1 MSTALRPVPE
11 SAGEEGYD
19 WRRLHPVTPALR
31 GWKVLAAFVAVIGF
45 QMSEAL
51 RDIAE
56 ALGPGRAWLV
66 ILGVVLLV
74 GLVGFAYSA
83 LAWRVMRYAV
93 TDSAVHLRTGLL
105 FRQQRQARL
114 DRLQAVDVVQPLL
127 ARLLGLAQL
136 NLEVAGGAGS
146 AVQLAFLRE
155 SEATALRAQ
164 ILALAAGVGP
174 LPAAPAAPAEPGVAA
189 PSPVDGSATDG
200 PAPATAAVA
209 PVYAAAPERQVY
221 ELPMPRLIGSILWS
235 VPPWFLLV
243 GAITTVVVSI
253 VVGDVGSMFVLV
265 PAALGAGGYVW
276 GRINTGATFRAAAS
290 PDGIRLRHG
299 LTETRTQT
307 VPPGRVQAVRITQGP
322 LWRRSDWWK
331 VEINVAGYGV
341 GEEAQKGSVLHPVAT
356 RAEAGVALWLV
367 LPDLGVDDPAAML
380 DAALTGLDGD
390 GGFTPAP
397 HRSRWLDPL
406 SRRRHGVLVTRT
418 ALVMRSGR
426 WWRSVVVVPHE
437 RTQSIA
443 LEQGP
448 LQRRLGLASFVTHS
462 TPGPIS
468 PRVDH
473 LDEHVAADL
482 LEEQARRARAAR
494 AVAGPELWMRAASA
508 DIGAAGVVVG
518 AQPPHPDP
526 ELGGAPAPDVAAPEI
541 PAPQPPAPQPPA
553 PDRPATDTSAPPAA
567 GVPGEPRT

>member
-1 MSTALRPVPE
+1 MSTALHPVPE

-45 QMSEAL
+45 QMSDVL
-51 RDIAE
+51 RDVAD

-66 ILGVVLLV
+66 VLGVVVLV
-74 GLVGFAYSA
+74 GLVGFVYSA
-83 LAWRVMRYAV
+83 LAWRVMRFAV
-93 TDSAVHLRTGLL
+93 TDSAVHLRSGLL

-174 LPAAPAAPAEPGVAA
+174 VVAAAPDVTPAAGDGTGVAGDASAPAHPGAAPAGGAPVTP
-189 PSPVDGSATDG
+189 
-200 PAPATAAVA
+200 

-235 VPPWFLLV
+235 VPPWFLV
-243 GAITTVVVSI
+243 AGAVAMVVVSI
-253 VVGDVGSMFVLV
+253 VVGDVSGMVVLI

-307 VPPGRVQAVRITQGP
+307 VPPGRVQAVRISQGP
-322 LWRRSDWWK
+322 LWRRSDWWR
-331 VEINVAGYGV
+331 VDINVAGYG
-341 GEEAQKGSVLHPVAT
+341 EDAEAQKGSVLHPVAT
-356 RAEAGVALWLV
+356 RAEVGVALWLV
-367 LPDLGVDDPAAML
+367 LPDLGVDDPLATL
-380 DAALTGLDGD
+380 DAALTGCDDD

-397 HRSRWLDPL
+397 RSARWVDPF

-418 ALVMRSGR
+418 ALIMRSGR

-437 RTQSIA
+437 RTQSIG
-443 LEQGP
+443 LQQGP

-462 TPGPIS
+462 TPGPVA
-468 PRVDH
+468 PKVDH
-473 LDEHVAADL
+473 LDQHVAAAL
-482 LEEQARRARAAR
+482 LEEQASRARQAR
-494 AVAGPELWMRAASA
+494 AVAGPELWMRAA
-508 DIGAAGVVVG
+508 AAPIAGEDVAG
-518 AQPPHPDP
+518 AQPPHP
-526 ELGGAPAPDVAAPEI
+526 AAVTGE
-541 PAPQPPAPQPPA
+541 PPA
-553 PDRPATDTSAPPAA
+553 
-567 GVPGEPRT
+567 

>member
-31 GWKVLAAFVAVIGF
+31 GWKALVAFVAIIGF
-45 QMSEAL
+45 QMSDVL
-51 RDIAE
+51 RDVADT
-56 ALGPGRAWLV
+56 LGPGRAWLV

-74 GLVGFAYSA
+74 GVVGFVYSA
-83 LAWRVMRYAV
+83 LAWRVMRFAV
-93 TDSAVHLRTGLL
+93 TDGAVHLRTGLL

-174 LPAAPAAPAEPGVAA
+174 QAAVAVPSGPVTDGDAASPAAAQDHPGAVAA
-189 PSPVDGSATDG
+189 
-200 PAPATAAVA
+200 A

-221 ELPMPRLIGSILWS
+221 ELPMPRLIRSILWS
-235 VPPWFLLV
+235 VPPWFVLV
-243 GAITTVVVSI
+243 AVVVAVVVSI
-253 VVGDVGSMFVLV
+253 AAGDIGGMFVLI
-265 PAALGAGGYVW
+265 PAVLGAGGYVW

-307 VPPGRVQAVRITQGP
+307 VPPGRVQAVRLSQGP
-322 LWRRSDWWK
+322 LWRRNDWWK
-331 VEINVAGYGV
+331 VEINVAGYGADA
-341 GEEAQKGSVLHPVAT
+341 EAQKGSVLHPVAT

-367 LPDLGVDDPAAML
+367 LPDLGVDDPACML

-397 HRSRWLDPL
+397 RSARWVDPL

-448 LQRRLGLASFVTHS
+448 LQRRLHLASFVTHS
-462 TPGPIS
+462 TPGPVS

-473 LDEHVAADL
+473 LDQHVAAEL
-482 LEEQARRARAAR
+482 LELQSRRARQAR
-494 AVAGPELWMRAASA
+494 AVAGPELWMRAAA
-508 DIGAAGVVVG
+508 APIGDAGQVAG
-518 AQPPHPDP
+518 AQPPQAV
-526 ELGGAPAPDVAAPEI
+526 AP
-541 PAPQPPAPQPPA
+541 
-553 PDRPATDTSAPPAA
+553 
-567 GVPGEPRT
+567 VPGEPRT